1 VLFLNP
7 FSNKTWNKNI
17 YLTKYHNF
25 FKSQT
30 DPKTTKN
37 MKKKKGGVLN
47 RRNAKRE
54 NKMER
59 RKYDEQVWI

>member
-1 VLFLNP
+1 
-7 FSNKTWNKNI
+7 
-17 YLTKYHNF
+17 
-25 FKSQT
+25 
-30 DPKTTKN
+30 

-59 RKYDEQVWI
+59 RKYDEQV